1 MLNVAAVMLAN
12 TVQSFML
19 VKNNARRLYLI
30 WQFQANIC
38 IFLVYVIEKTFMQLP
53 LLTTTDPTFGLR

>member
-12 TVQSFML
+12 NVQSFML
-19 VKNNARRLYLI
+19 VKNNTRRLYLI

-53 LLTTTDPTFGLR
+53 LLTTTAPTFGLR